1 MIISCKHLCLLSVS
15 LTTLL
20 ISCAEK
26 KDDTD
31 YLELFK
37 AFHEAENEYSETKW
51 DYLSDTLKV
60 WYTKNDPKP
69 DLKYKGQPTDGWDE
83 WDMAMRTISYYD
95 TIWYDPELRAVQGY
109 FNENNDFYVLLG
121 ASPNVTLRTYT
132 YNDAGKITDL
142 RYEKVNAENTLSKAH
157 MDPVYQWA
165 MIHEPEEIS
174 AIFPD
179 NKLVPSADNAMRWK
193 QLIIRYR
200 TRNETRE
207 NPTVE

>member
-1 MIISCKHLCLLSVS
+1 MKRTTIYICLLSVS
-15 LTTLL
+15 LSTLW

-26 KDDTD
+26 KDETD
-31 YLELFK
+31 YIALFK
-37 AFHEAENEYSETKW
+37 EYHEAENDYSETRW
-51 DYLSDTLKV
+51 NYLSDTLRV

-69 DLKYKGQPTDGWDE
+69 DLKYKGQPSDGWEE
-83 WDMAMRTISYYD
+83 WDMAMRTISYFD
-95 TIWYDPELRAVQGY
+95 SIWYNPELHAVQGY

-142 RYEKVNAENTLSKAH
+142 RYEKINTENALSKEH
-157 MDPVYQWA
+157 LEPVYQWA
-165 MIHEPEEIS
+165 LINEPAEIA
-174 AIFPD
+174 AIFPE

-200 TRNETRE
+200 TRNEVRE
-207 NPTVE
+207 NPTIE